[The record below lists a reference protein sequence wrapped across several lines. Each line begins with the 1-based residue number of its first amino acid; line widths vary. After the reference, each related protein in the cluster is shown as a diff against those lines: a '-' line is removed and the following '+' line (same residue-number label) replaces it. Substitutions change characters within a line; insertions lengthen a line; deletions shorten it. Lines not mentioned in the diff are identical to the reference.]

1 MQLLIASVCLPFIV
15 SGTAKL
21 TNLSAAQAEFSGLG
35 LPAPAL
41 MVAATIA
48 VQLGGSAM
56 AVLGRGR
63 AAALGAAALAA
74 FTMLATL
81 IAHAFWRFEGPARS
95 QQTNVFLEHVSIVF
109 GLLLISWLHARA
121 PRQAAQTIDGV
132 DAGAVVDR
140 RPTP

>member
-1 MQLLIASVCLPFIV
+1 
-15 SGTAKL
+15 
-21 TNLSAAQAEFSGLG
+21 
-35 LPAPAL
+35 

-121 PRQAAQTIDGV
+121 PRQAIHTIDGV